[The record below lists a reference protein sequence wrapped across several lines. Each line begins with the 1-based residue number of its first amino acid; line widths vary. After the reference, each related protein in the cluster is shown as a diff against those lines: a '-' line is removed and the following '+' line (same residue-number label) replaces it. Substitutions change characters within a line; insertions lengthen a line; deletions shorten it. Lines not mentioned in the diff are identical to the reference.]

1 MTGLRLQ
8 CALRV
13 VSALQSDELPVKD
26 QALAGAAPGNLPDD
40 PARYLAPTRFL
51 DYEHPAVRAFCEAH
65 VDETRTDRERAVKL
79 YYAVRDG
86 LRYDPYGIRTRPETY
101 RASYVIEQGRGYCIQ
116 KSAVYAALCRS
127 VGIPAR
133 PGYADVRN
141 HLATERL
148 LDLLE
153 HNLFVYHG
161 YAEVHLEGR
170 WVKATPVFNIG
181 LCEKFHVLPLE
192 FDGREDSLFHPFD
205 AKGQR
210 HMEYVLDRGP
220 RADVPFEEIVGAM
233 VQTYPKYFRQLDE
246 SLDFDA
252 EAAREGHTAER
263 APRD

>member
-1 MTGLRLQ
+1 M
-8 CALRV
+8 
-13 VSALQSDELPVKD
+13 KD
-26 QALAGAAPGNLPDD
+26 QMLAGTAGRKLPDD
-40 PARYLAPTRFL
+40 PAQYLAPTPFL
-51 DYEHPAVRAFCEAH
+51 DYDHPAVRAFAETH
-65 VDETRTDRERAVKL
+65 VGDARTDLARAVNL

-86 LRYDPYGIRTRPETY
+86 LRYDPYRIRTRPETY

-148 LDLLE
+148 LELLE
-153 HNLFVYHG
+153 HNLFIYHG

-205 AKGQR
+205 ANGQR

-220 RADVPFEEIVGAM
+220 RADLPYEEIVSAM
-233 VQTYPKYFRQLDE
+233 VETYPKYFRQLDE
-246 SLDFDA
+246 SLDFEA
-252 EAAREGHTAER
+252 EAAREGRTAECR
-263 APRD
+263 PRD